1 MYLISVYFDN
11 HANKILQRYI
21 DEVAKATG
29 NTFMI
34 DHKVPPHITISSIE
48 AKSVDVLKPAFESL
62 AEKLAFIRT
71 RTGNS
76 SFGNNVQ
83 GNFNQSNSNQS
94 NSNQSN
100 SNLGE
105 SNKIQIV
112 SVGQLAPY
120 VLYATPVLNEMLQ
133 DLQEVVYDTF
143 KDIEDTDI
151 SRFYQPYS
159 WLPHITLGKKMDKE
173 QMISAI
179 KVMQEKFAP
188 LEAIITKIGLAKV
201 NPHEDVCV
209 IELA

>member
-1 MYLISVYFDN
+1 MYLISVYFDD

-34 DHKVPPHITISSIE
+34 DHKVPPHMTISSIE
-48 AKSVDVLKPAFESL
+48 AKSVDVLRPAFESL

-76 SFGNNVQ
+76 SLGNNVQ
-83 GNFNQSNSNQS
+83 G

-112 SVGQLAPY
+112 SVGQLLPY

-159 WLPHITLGKKMDKE
+159 WLPHITLGKENGQRTDD
-173 QMISAI
+173 
-179 KVMQEKFAP
+179 FC
-188 LEAIITKIGLAKV
+188 
-201 NPHEDVCV
+201 N
-209 IELA
+209 

>member
-1 MYLISVYFDN
+1 MYLISVYFDD

-94 NSNQSN
+94 NSN
-100 SNLGE
+100 LGE

-112 SVGQLAPY
+112 SVGQLLPY

-173 QMISAI
+173 QMISAV
-179 KVMQEKFAP
+179 KVIQEKFAP

>member
-1 MYLISVYFDN
+1 MYLISVYFDD

-34 DHKVPPHITISSIE
+34 DHKVPPHMTISSIE
-48 AKSVDVLKPAFESL
+48 AKSVDVLRPAFESL
-62 AEKLAFIRT
+62 AEKLAFTRT
-71 RTGNS
+71 RAGNS
-76 SFGNNVQ
+76 SLGNNVQ
-83 GNFNQSNSNQS
+83 GNA
-94 NSNQSN
+94 NQSN

-112 SVGQLAPY
+112 SVGQLLPY

-173 QMISAI
+173 QMISAV

>member
-1 MYLISVYFDN
+1 MYLISVYFDD

-34 DHKVPPHITISSIE
+34 DHKVPPHMTISSIE

-62 AEKLAFIRT
+62 AKKLAFT
-71 RTGNS
+71 RTCAGNS
-76 SFGNNVQ
+76 SLGNNVQ
-83 GNFNQSNSNQS
+83 GNSNQT

-112 SVGQLAPY
+112 SVGQLLPY

-159 WLPHITLGKKMDKE
+159 WLLHITLGKKMDKE
-173 QMISAI
+173 QMISAV

>member
-1 MYLISVYFDN
+1 MYLISVYFDD

-94 NSNQSN
+94 NSN
-100 SNLGE
+100 LGE

-112 SVGQLAPY
+112 SVGQLLPY

>member
-34 DHKVPPHITISSIE
+34 DHKVPPHMTISSIE

-62 AEKLAFIRT
+62 AEKLAFTRT
-71 RTGNS
+71 RAGNS
-76 SFGNNVQ
+76 SLGNNVQ
-83 GNFNQSNSNQS
+83 GNSNQS

-112 SVGQLAPY
+112 SVGQLLPY

-173 QMISAI
+173 QMISAV

>member
-1 MYLISVYFDN
+1 MYLISVHFDD

-34 DHKVPPHITISSIE
+34 DHKVPPHMTISSIE

-94 NSNQSN
+94 NSN
-100 SNLGE
+100 LGE

-112 SVGQLAPY
+112 SVGQLLPY

-173 QMISAI
+173 QMISAV
-179 KVMQEKFAP
+179 KVMQEKFAS

>member
-1 MYLISVYFDN
+1 MYLISVYFDD

-34 DHKVPPHITISSIE
+34 DHKVPPHMTISSIE
-48 AKSVDVLKPAFESL
+48 AKSVDVLRPAFESL
-62 AEKLAFIRT
+62 AEKLAFTRT

-76 SFGNNVQ
+76 SLGNNVQ
-83 GNFNQSNSNQS
+83 GNFNQS

-112 SVGQLAPY
+112 SVGQLLPY

>member
-1 MYLISVYFDN
+1 MYLISVYFDD

-48 AKSVDVLKPAFESL
+48 AKSVDVLRPAFESL
-62 AEKLAFIRT
+62 AEKLAFTRT

-94 NSNQSN
+94 NSN
-100 SNLGE
+100 LGE

-112 SVGQLAPY
+112 SVGQLLPY

-173 QMISAI
+173 QMISAV

>member
-1 MYLISVYFDN
+1 MYLISVYFDD

-34 DHKVPPHITISSIE
+34 DHKVPPHMTISSIE
-48 AKSVDVLKPAFESL
+48 AKSVDVLRPAFESL
-62 AEKLAFIRT
+62 AEKLAFTRIRA
-71 RTGNS
+71 GNS
-76 SFGNNVQ
+76 SLGNNVQ
-83 GNFNQSNSNQS
+83 GNSNQS

-112 SVGQLAPY
+112 SVGQLLPY

-201 NPHEDVCV
+201 NPHEDMCV

>member
-1 MYLISVYFDN
+1 MYLISVYFDD

-48 AKSVDVLKPAFESL
+48 AKSVDVLRPAFESL

-83 GNFNQSNSNQS
+83 GNSNQS

-112 SVGQLAPY
+112 SVGQLLPY

>member
-1 MYLISVYFDN
+1 MYLISVYFDD

-34 DHKVPPHITISSIE
+34 DHKVPPHMTISSIE
-48 AKSVDVLKPAFESL
+48 AKSVDVLRPAFESL
-62 AEKLAFIRT
+62 AEKLAFTRT

-76 SFGNNVQ
+76 SLGNNVQ
-83 GNFNQSNSNQS
+83 GDSNQS

-112 SVGQLAPY
+112 SVGQLLPY

-173 QMISAI
+173 QMISAV

>member
-1 MYLISVYFDN
+1 MYLISVYFDD

-34 DHKVPPHITISSIE
+34 DHKVPPHMTISSIE
-48 AKSVDVLKPAFESL
+48 AKSVDVLRPAFESL
-62 AEKLAFIRT
+62 AEKLAFTRT

-94 NSNQSN
+94 NSN
-100 SNLGE
+100 LGE

-112 SVGQLAPY
+112 SVGQLLPY

>member
-1 MYLISVYFDN
+1 MYLISVYFDD

-34 DHKVPPHITISSIE
+34 DHKVPPHMTISSIE
-48 AKSVDVLKPAFESL
+48 AKSVDVLRPAFESL
-62 AEKLAFIRT
+62 AEKLAFTRT

-76 SFGNNVQ
+76 SLVNNVQ
-83 GNFNQSNSNQS
+83 GNANQSNA
-94 NSNQSN
+94 NQSN

-112 SVGQLAPY
+112 SVGQLLPY

-173 QMISAI
+173 QMISAV

>member
-1 MYLISVYFDN
+1 MYLISVYFDDQ
-11 HANKILQRYI
+11 ANKILQRYI

-34 DHKVPPHITISSIE
+34 DHKVPPHMTISSIE
-48 AKSVDVLKPAFESL
+48 AKSVDVLRPAFESL
-62 AEKLAFIRT
+62 AEKLAFTRT
-71 RTGNS
+71 RAGNS
-76 SFGNNVQ
+76 SLGNNVQ
-83 GNFNQSNSNQS
+83 GNA
-94 NSNQSN
+94 NQSN

-112 SVGQLAPY
+112 SVGQLLPY

-173 QMISAI
+173 QMISAV

>member
-1 MYLISVYFDN
+1 MYLISVYFDD

-34 DHKVPPHITISSIE
+34 DHKVPPHMTISSIE
-48 AKSVDVLKPAFESL
+48 AKSVDVLRPAFESL
-62 AEKLAFIRT
+62 AEKLAFTRT

-76 SFGNNVQ
+76 SLVNNVQ
-83 GNFNQSNSNQS
+83 GNANQSNANQS
-94 NSNQSN
+94 NANQSN

-112 SVGQLAPY
+112 SVGQLLPY

-173 QMISAI
+173 QMISAV

>member
-34 DHKVPPHITISSIE
+34 DHKVPPHMTISSIE

-62 AEKLAFIRT
+62 AEKLAFTRT

-94 NSNQSN
+94 NSN
-100 SNLGE
+100 LGE

-112 SVGQLAPY
+112 SVGQLLPY

-173 QMISAI
+173 QMISAV

>member
-1 MYLISVYFDN
+1 MYLISVYFDD

-34 DHKVPPHITISSIE
+34 DHKVPPHMTISSIE
-48 AKSVDVLKPAFESL
+48 AKSVDVLRPAFESL
-62 AEKLAFIRT
+62 AEKLAFTRT

-76 SFGNNVQ
+76 SLGNNVQ
-83 GNFNQSNSNQS
+83 GNANQSNANQS
-94 NSNQSN
+94 NANQSN

-112 SVGQLAPY
+112 SVGQLLPY

-173 QMISAI
+173 QMISAV
-179 KVMQEKFAP
+179 KVMQEKFAS

>member
-1 MYLISVYFDN
+1 MYLISVYFDD

-34 DHKVPPHITISSIE
+34 DHKVPPHMTISSIE
-48 AKSVDVLKPAFESL
+48 AKSVDVLRPAFESL

-94 NSNQSN
+94 NSN
-100 SNLGE
+100 LGE

-112 SVGQLAPY
+112 SVGQLLPY

-173 QMISAI
+173 QMISAV

-209 IELA
+209 FELA

>member
-1 MYLISVYFDN
+1 MYLISVYFDD

-34 DHKVPPHITISSIE
+34 DHKVPPHMTISSIE

-62 AEKLAFIRT
+62 AEKLAFTRT

-76 SFGNNVQ
+76 SLGNNVQ
-83 GNFNQSNSNQS
+83 GNSNQT

-112 SVGQLAPY
+112 SVGQLLPY

>member
-1 MYLISVYFDN
+1 MYLISVYFDD

-48 AKSVDVLKPAFESL
+48 AKSVDVLRPAFESL
-62 AEKLAFIRT
+62 AEKLAFTRT
-71 RTGNS
+71 RAGNS
-76 SFGNNVQ
+76 SLGNNVQ
-83 GNFNQSNSNQS
+83 GNANQSNA
-94 NSNQSN
+94 NQSN

-112 SVGQLAPY
+112 SVGQLLPY

>member
-1 MYLISVYFDN
+1 MYLISVYFDD

-34 DHKVPPHITISSIE
+34 DHKVPPHMTISSIE
-48 AKSVDVLKPAFESL
+48 AKSVDVLRPAFESL
-62 AEKLAFIRT
+62 AEKLAFTRT
-71 RTGNS
+71 RAGNS
-76 SFGNNVQ
+76 SLGNNVQ
-83 GNFNQSNSNQS
+83 GNSNQT

-112 SVGQLAPY
+112 SVGQLLPY

>member
-1 MYLISVYFDN
+1 MYLISVYFDD

-48 AKSVDVLKPAFESL
+48 AKSVDVLRPAFESL
-62 AEKLAFIRT
+62 AEKLAFTRT
-71 RTGNS
+71 RAGNS
-76 SFGNNVQ
+76 SLGNNVQ
-83 GNFNQSNSNQS
+83 GNFNQS

-112 SVGQLAPY
+112 SVGQLLPY

>member
-1 MYLISVYFDN
+1 MMYLISVYFDD

-62 AEKLAFIRT
+62 AEKLAFTRIRA
-71 RTGNS
+71 GNS
-76 SFGNNVQ
+76 SLGNNVQ
-83 GNFNQSNSNQS
+83 GNSNQS

-112 SVGQLAPY
+112 SVGQLLPY

>member
-1 MYLISVYFDN
+1 MYLISVYFDD

-34 DHKVPPHITISSIE
+34 DHKVPPHMTISSIE
-48 AKSVDVLKPAFESL
+48 AKSVDVLRPAFESL
-62 AEKLAFIRT
+62 AEKLAFTRT
-71 RTGNS
+71 RAGNS
-76 SFGNNVQ
+76 SLGNNVQ
-83 GNFNQSNSNQS
+83 GNA
-94 NSNQSN
+94 NQSN
-100 SNLGE
+100 SNLGV

-112 SVGQLAPY
+112 SVGQLLPY

-173 QMISAI
+173 QMISAV

>member
-1 MYLISVYFDN
+1 MYLISVYFDD

-34 DHKVPPHITISSIE
+34 DHKVPPHMTISSIE

-62 AEKLAFIRT
+62 AEKLAFTRIRA
-71 RTGNS
+71 GNS
-76 SFGNNVQ
+76 SLGNNVQ
-83 GNFNQSNSNQS
+83 GNSNQS

-112 SVGQLAPY
+112 SVGQLLPY

>member
-1 MYLISVYFDN
+1 MYLISVYFDD

-34 DHKVPPHITISSIE
+34 DHKVPPHMTISSIE
-48 AKSVDVLKPAFESL
+48 AKSVDVLRPAFESL
-62 AEKLAFIRT
+62 AEKLAFTRT
-71 RTGNS
+71 RAGNS
-76 SFGNNVQ
+76 SLGNNVQ
-83 GNFNQSNSNQS
+83 GNA
-94 NSNQSN
+94 NQSN

-112 SVGQLAPY
+112 SVGQLLPY

-173 QMISAI
+173 QMISAV

-188 LEAIITKIGLAKV
+188 LEAIITKIGLTKV